1 MATNAKSKKSKP
13 ATRSSGARALVPGRG
28 VPQPGRRSA
37 SSRSHGLVGRVQT
50 ILPGTRRTTNPSPAR
65 RVAGALGKAAG
76 GTTARGPVT
85 KSMLGIVAGGVGVA
99 AVAKRRQRT
108 HPDRLPDTPSEQAV
122 QTGSPDTPQTIKTV
136 ADPPVTTGGDHGDP
150 QERDPATAA

>member
-50 ILPGTRRTTNPSPAR
+50 ILPGARRKTKTSPAQR
-65 RVAGALGKAAG
+65 AAGVLGKAAG

-85 KSMLGIVAGGVGVA
+85 KSVLGIVAGGVGVA
-99 AVAKRRQRT
+99 AVAKRRQST
-108 HPDRLPDTPSEQAV
+108 HPNRLPDTPSEQAL
-122 QTGSPDTPQTIKTV
+122 QASSGDTPQTIETV
-136 ADPPVTTGGDHGDP
+136 ADPSATTGGDHGDP
-150 QERDPATAA
+150 ATAA